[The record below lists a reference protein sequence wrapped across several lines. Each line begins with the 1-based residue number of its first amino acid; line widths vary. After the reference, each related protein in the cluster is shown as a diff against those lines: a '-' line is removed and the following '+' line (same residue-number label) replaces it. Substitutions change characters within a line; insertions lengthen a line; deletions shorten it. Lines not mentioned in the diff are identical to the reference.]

1 VEKKKTR
8 FCQAIVTDGV
18 VVISPDHNLD
28 AFQLLQLQWGIETF
42 TLSHLSNHAN
52 IVQEGQT
59 WNSLSSALSSTPSLL
74 VSQSLNIR
82 LSASMH
88 AGLSA

>member
-1 VEKKKTR
+1 VEKKKPR
-8 FCQAIVTDGV
+8 FGQAIVTDGIT
-18 VVISPDHNLD
+18 VISPNHNLD
-28 AFQLLQLQWGIETF
+28 TFQLLQLQRRIETF
-42 TLSHLSNHAN
+42 TLSHLIRYAN
-52 IVQEGQT
+52 VAGQGRT